1 VPTFKLKESFL
12 AARGEFL
19 PHPETV
25 KDLKEQEATRDG
37 EADII
42 LVVFHSFILG
52 FSFCDS
58 QEIHLQRMLAR
69 RHCYTLRARLP

>member
-25 KDLKEQEATRDG
+25 KDVLITIKELARQGMTC
-37 EADII
+37 I
-42 LVVFHSFILG
+42 LVTHEMG
-52 FSFCDS
+52 C
-58 QEIHLQRMLAR
+58 AK
-69 RHCYTLRARLP
+69 